1 MSTPRIAAIAVAAV
15 ALAALVGCSEDPQL
29 LEGQPM
35 GTTVTRDT
43 RSWEGDPLTF
53 QTQYTRGDRESWEAA
68 LNQRVKGQNE
78 YIRIGD

>member
-1 MSTPRIAAIAVAAV
+1 MSTPRIAAIAVAV